1 MAPDDFIQSLQQIRI
16 EVQALYA
23 MQCMARIELDQC
35 VESVFRLI
43 DQEISAAA
51 RASVS
56 NLVHTARDMNR
67 EVVAP
72 NRLHGRY
79 FGVVLDRNI
88 FGLLIANRTNT
99 AIVIP
104 LSDIANLDKEPTTG
118 DQIAATYSDGRCEIK
133 IRT

>member
-23 MQCMARIELDQC
+23 MHCMARIDLDRC

-56 NLVHTARDMNR
+56 NLVQTARNMNR
-67 EVVAP
+67 EVVAA

-104 LSDIANLDKEPTTG
+104 LSDIADLDKGPTTG

>member
-23 MQCMARIELDQC
+23 MHCMARVELDQC

-43 DQEISAAA
+43 DQEISVAA

-56 NLVHTARDMNR
+56 NLVQTARDTNR

-79 FGVVLDRNI
+79 FGVVLARNI

-104 LSDIANLDKEPTTG
+104 LSDIADLDKEPTTG
-118 DQIAATYSDGRCEIK
+118 DQIAATYSDGRCEIR

>member
-1 MAPDDFIQSLQQIRI
+1 MAPDEFIQSLQQIRA

-35 VESVFRLI
+35 VQSVFGII
-43 DQEISAAA
+43 DQQISAAV

-56 NLVHTARDMNR
+56 NLIQTAREMNR
-67 EVVAP
+67 EVVPP

-104 LSDIANLDKEPTTG
+104 LSDIAGLDEEPTTG
-118 DQIAATYSDGRCEIK
+118 DQIAATYSDGRCEIT